1 MRSGQQVAPGA
12 PKLLPVE
19 AVMAQLS
26 VGRNTVFNLITSKQ
40 LRSVKVG
47 NRRLIPQS
55 AVDQLIADLLA
66 ASESADDP
74 RGVGV

>member
-1 MRSGQQVAPGA
+1 MPDRIATVP

-47 NRRLIPQS
+47 NRRLVPQA
-55 AVDQLIADLLA
+55 AVDELIANLLDA
-66 ASESADDP
+66 AESASDP
-74 RGVGV
+74 RGAGA

>member
-1 MRSGQQVAPGA
+1 
-12 PKLLPVE
+12 
-19 AVMAQLS
+19 MAQLS